1 MLHCKGKC
9 DFNSDWIHREEC
21 REDSPRRGDALAQLL
36 CNFFWPFVLWLLS
49 LWPTWCSP
57 SSLGEGRVN
66 QAWSISPRFLFA
78 LPVSLAVLLLLLS
91 ALCICISLWR
101 WSWLQVQW
109 QQIDKFNYGQRLLHL
124 HLHSAF
130 FMLCSNW
137 AIELSTHSAAA
148 SSGWSSCNADS
159 IGNLLLKYILF
170 D

>member
-1 MLHCKGKC
+1 MRFQFRLNSQRRVPGGQSEKRRCAGSALVQFLLAIC
-9 DFNSDWIHREEC
+9 FMIAFVMANLVLTQLTRRRESQPSVVDFS
-21 REDSPRRGDALAQLL
+21 
-36 CNFFWPFVLWLLS
+36 
-49 LWPTWCSP
+49 
-57 SSLGEGRVN
+57 
-66 QAWSISPRFLFA
+66 SISVCFTCIPCSRSIC
-78 LPVSLAVLLLLLS
+78 SLHS
-91 ALCICISLWR
+91 AHCICISLWR